1 MDKREQILEAT
12 ANLIAECGLQSPI
25 SLVAKQACCGAGTI
39 YRYFDTKEEL
49 IEMVYLKQMERL
61 SDACLA
67 NNDKTGSVREQLHNI
82 WSNLF
87 HYLNDSPRDA
97 ALLDQ
102 LGVAPDVREELQ
114 LKAQAGIVER
124 IHALFDEGRARG
136 EVKDLPNDVLGV
148 YAYGG
153 ISTLVRMARTKPGLK
168 DQTITE
174 EMVLSLCWDAIANH

>member
-67 NNDKTGSVREQLHNI
+67 NNDNTGRVREQLHNI

-114 LKAQAGIVER
+114 LKAQELQHKMQTDMAKIQLEAEKIKAQNQR
-124 IHALFDEGRARG
+124 EGA
-136 EVKDLPNDVLGV
+136 KLGV
-148 YAYGG
+148 TLATELDKNQREDQQEGAKLG
-153 ISTLVRMARTKPGLK
+153 IEVAKELTKG
-168 DQTITE
+168 
-174 EMVLSLCWDAIANH
+174 NG